1 MAALEQ
7 GVKAP
12 AIHLPLIG
20 GMQFSLEQALKHGP
34 VLAVFFKISC
44 PVCQMALPYLERIYQ
59 AVKGTNVSIVGVSQN
74 SAKDTQFFMRQ
85 YGITLPVALDDPK
98 DYAVS
103 NAYGLTN
110 VPSIFYIGEDGTIE
124 ISCVGWSK
132 RDVEEMARRISE
144 GQKMAPIAVVRPGE
158 EVPAF
163 QAG

>member
-12 AIHLPLIG
+12 AIYLPLVG
-20 GMQFSLEQALKHGP
+20 GMQFSLEQALQRGP

-44 PVCQMALPYLERIYQ
+44 PVCQLAMPFLERIYQ
-59 AVKGTNVSIVGVSQN
+59 AVKATDVSIIGVSQN

-85 YGITLPVALDDPK
+85 YGVTFPIALDDPK
-98 DYAVS
+98 DYAAS

-110 VPSIFYIGEDGTIE
+110 VPSIFYIGQDGTIE

-132 RDVEEMARRISE
+132 NDVEEIARRISE
-144 GQKMAPIAVVRPGE
+144 RQKLAPIPLIRPGE
-158 EVPAF
+158 NVPAF

>member
-20 GMQFSLEQALKHGP
+20 GMQFSLEQALKRGP

-44 PVCQMALPYLERIYQ
+44 PVCQMALPHLERIYQ
-59 AVKGTNVSIVGVSQN
+59 AVKGTDVSVVGVSQN

-85 YGITLPVALDDPK
+85 YGITFPIALDDPK

-110 VPSIFYIGEDGTIE
+110 VPSIFYIGEGGTID
-124 ISCVGWSK
+124 ISCVGWSRK
-132 RDVEEMARRISE
+132 DVDEIARLISE
-144 GQKMAPIAVVRPGE
+144 REKIAPISFVQPGE
-158 EVPAF
+158 NVPAF